1 MAEQVKKKT
10 LRLLVIDDSVSFRGL
25 LNMILQGHPHLSVA
39 GLAEDGEKGMRLVIE
54 TRPDVILLDLEMP
67 RMDGF
72 TFLRWLMANYPTPT
86 LILSGRADSDNVFK
100 ALELG
105 ACDFLSKLRMHE
117 AWFKNSDELILKIE
131 AASTIVGQKLIL
143 RNAVPQKIQH
153 YEQGPKT
160 VTGLM
165 AIGASTGGPRALYE
179 VVGCLPKNISV
190 PIVISQHMPKG
201 FTHAFAESLNKK
213 SVLQVVE
220 AQGGERLENGH
231 VYLAPGGHHLLFERR
246 GEAVYTLIVEASD
259 ENIYVP
265 SIDKMLCSAV
275 EIFKSKVLGILLTG
289 MGHDGHMGFQQV
301 KAMGGVTFAESE
313 ETAVIYGMPRV
324 SIEAGVVDKALP
336 LHRIA
341 DAIVSH
347 YAKEGEHPLRAI
359 K

>member
-1 MAEQVKKKT
+1 MKKK

-25 LNMILQGHPHLSVA
+25 LNMILQGHSHLSVA
-39 GLAEDGEKGMRLVIE
+39 GLAEDGEKGMKLVVE

-72 TFLRWLMANYPTPT
+72 TFLRWLMATYPTPT
-86 LILSGRADSDNVFK
+86 LVLSGRADSDNVFK

-131 AASTIVGQKLIL
+131 AASTIVGQKLVFQ
-143 RNAVPQKIQH
+143 NPMPQKIQKQ
-153 YEQGPKT
+153 EPAPKT
-160 VTGLM
+160 VAGLL

-179 VVGCLPKNISV
+179 VIGRLPQNLPV

-213 SVLQVVE
+213 SSLQVME
-220 AQGGERLENGH
+220 AQGGDPLENGY
-231 VYLAPGGHHLLFERR
+231 VYLAPGGHHLLFEKR
-246 GEAVYTLIVEASD
+246 GNAVYTLLAEASD
-259 ENIYVP
+259 DNIYVP

-275 EIFKSKVLGILLTG
+275 AIFKSKVLGILLTG
-289 MGHDGHMGFQQV
+289 MGHDGHIGFQQV

-336 LHRIA
+336 LHC
-341 DAIVSH
+341 IVDEILKH
-347 YAKEGEHPLRAI
+347 YAKEGERPLRASR
-359 K
+359 

>member
-1 MAEQVKKKT
+1 MKKT

-25 LNMILQGHPHLSVA
+25 LNLMLQGHAHLSVV
-39 GLAEDGEKGMRLVIE
+39 GLAEDGERGMKLVVE
-54 TRPDVILLDLEMP
+54 QKPDVILLDLEMP

-86 LILSGRADSDNVFK
+86 LVLSGRADSDNVFK

-117 AWFKNSDELILKIE
+117 GWFKNSNELILKIE
-131 AASTIVGQKLIL
+131 AAATIVSEKLVL
-143 RNAVPQKIQH
+143 RTVAPQKVQKR
-153 YEQGPKT
+153 EQGPKI
-160 VTGLM
+160 VSGVL

-179 VVGCLPKNISV
+179 VIGRLPQNFPV

-201 FTHAFAESLNKK
+201 FTHAFAETLNKK
-213 SVLQVVE
+213 SFLPVMEV
-220 AQGGERLENGH
+220 QGGEHLENGT
-231 VYLAPGGHHLLFERR
+231 VYLAPGGHHLLFEKR
-246 GEAVYTLIVEASD
+246 GGEVYTCLVEASN

-265 SIDKMLCSAV
+265 SIDKMLCSSAD
-275 EIFKSKVLGILLTG
+275 IFGSNMLGILLTG
-289 MGHDGHMGFQQV
+289 MGHDGHIGFQQI
-301 KAMGGVTFAESE
+301 KAKGGVTFAESE

-336 LHRIA
+336 LHKIA
-341 DAIVSH
+341 DEVLKH
-347 YAKEGEHPLRAI
+347 YAK